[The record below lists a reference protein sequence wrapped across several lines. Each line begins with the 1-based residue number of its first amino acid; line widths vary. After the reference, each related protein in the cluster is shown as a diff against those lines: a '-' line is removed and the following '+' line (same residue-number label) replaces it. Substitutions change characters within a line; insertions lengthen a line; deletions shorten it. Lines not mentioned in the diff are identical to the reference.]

1 MLCFLALAAPK
12 TVMATAVDV
21 VPVNESSR
29 APLEICDTS
38 VPPISGAG
46 VTSIF
51 EPNSPPAREI
61 RNLSYL
67 VFGICIAIF
76 VVVQGFLVVAI
87 VRGVKAARAAARD
100 PVLAAREP
108 VQVYGSV
115 PIEVA
120 WTVVPVI
127 IVFVLT
133 MVTIRTIRDIDTK
146 QPPAGALEIGVI
158 GHQWWWEFRYQA
170 ADGSTIVTANELHVP
185 VGRAVALRLNSA
197 DVIHS
202 FWVPRLAGKM
212 DLIPGHTNMMWFVAE
227 KPGLYLGQCAE
238 YCGAQHAHM
247 LLRVNADETPA
258 FDQWL
263 AAQAAPAV
271 EIPAIENPAVAQG
284 RAVFSQYA
292 CLNCH
297 AITGTSD
304 GLFGPNLTHLASRA
318 TIGSGAIPLTRAN
331 LRQWIDDPNSLKP
344 ACNMPSLKLTNI
356 ELDAVTD
363 YLMTLQ

>member
-1 MLCFLALAAPK
+1 MLWLLTLAAPQMAIGMG
-12 TVMATAVDV
+12 MATAVDG

-29 APLEICDTS
+29 APLEICNTS

-108 VQVYGSV
+108 VQVYGSG

-263 AAQAAPAV
+263 AAQAAPASPGA
-271 EIPAIENPAVAQG
+271 EASFTRSTTGAIGMSNVASS
-284 RAVFSQYA
+284 AP
-292 CLNCH
+292 
-297 AITGTSD
+297 TTSRD
-304 GLFGPNLTHLASRA
+304 DELSELPQPSADTARA
-318 TIGSGAIPLTRAN
+318 TAAIRRNRTG
-331 LRQWIDDPNSLKP
+331 
-344 ACNMPSLKLTNI
+344 PSRP
-356 ELDAVTD
+356 VVSPCRRRSCWV
-363 YLMTLQ
+363 